1 MPQRPCIASIH
12 AYWSMYFKITTI
24 RFWIIAQGTVGI
36 QTKMN
41 DKGSDG
47 SKVLDLLRR
56 DLLEALLPLERDL
69 AKCLAFG

>member
-1 MPQRPCIASIH
+1 
-12 AYWSMYFKITTI
+12 
-24 RFWIIAQGTVGI
+24 
-36 QTKMN
+36 MN